1 MNPMVKQTITECTE
15 ASAAGRIH
23 FGEVVATLVGVG
35 VESYLVDYRAGR
47 TTYYFPDGNV
57 LTLETHHAQEV
68 VADAFDAPGV
78 QAAIRGAQQGL
89 VMYPEFVRLTKQAG
103 CTSYV
108 VWIAGRHVT
117 YFGRRGE
124 MHVERFPDQ

>member
-1 MNPMVKQTITECTE
+1 MNPKVEQTITECAE

-47 TTYYFPDGNV
+47 TTYYFPNGEV
-57 LTLETHHAQEV
+57 LTLDTHSPHEV

-78 QAAIRGAQQGL
+78 KAAIRGAQQGV
-89 VMYPEFVRLTKQAG
+89 VMYPEFVHLTKQAG
-103 CTSYV
+103 CASYV

-124 MHVERFPDQ
+124 THVERFPD

>member
-1 MNPMVKQTITECTE
+1 MTPKVEQTITECAE

-47 TTYYFPDGNV
+47 TTYYFPDGEV
-57 LTLETHHAQEV
+57 LTLETHHPHEA
-68 VADAFDAPGV
+68 VADAFSVPGV
-78 QAAIRGAQQGL
+78 QAAIRGAQQGR
-89 VMYPEFVRLTKQAG
+89 VMYPEFVHLTKQAG
-103 CTSYV
+103 CASYV
-108 VWIAGRHVT
+108 VWIAGRQVT

-124 MHVERFPDQ
+124 THVERFPD

>member
-1 MNPMVKQTITECTE
+1 MTPKVEQTITECAE

-47 TTYYFPDGNV
+47 TTYYFPDGEV
-57 LTLETHHAQEV
+57 LTLETHHPHET
-68 VADAFDAPGV
+68 VADSFDAPGV
-78 QAAIRGAQQGL
+78 QAAIRGAQQGV
-89 VMYPEFVRLTKQAG
+89 VMYPEFVHLTKQAG
-103 CTSYV
+103 CASYV
-108 VWIAGRHVT
+108 VWIAGRQVT

-124 MHVERFPDQ
+124 THVERFPD